1 MLSNPNVDAADT
13 GVDPS
18 TGRYL
23 TKKERIGIFKRRKIR
38 TSSVFGKKSSAL
50 AKVGNIRG
58 PLAKFG
64 AIVKSD
70 KNIIK
75 KGELS
80 EGDPQE
86 SKLGDRPE
94 DKKIQPQNKLIN
106 SLVKQVENNSKK
118 ITLLKNIV
126 KLNIQKVSKIL
137 VGDAEKEKKNQR
149 EDQRQQKIDDDKDKK
164 KKKEGL
170 LERVGKSVGK
180 SLLKPVEAVGK
191 SVKGILGRLGDA
203 FMALFAGFVA
213 NKAIKMIQAHMSGDT
228 ETFKQMRNTIIKSIA
243 VVGGIFLI
251 LNGGLLALP
260 GIISGII
267 STVISLG
274 GAMMAFM
281 ASPAGLIALGIAAGI
296 GVLFA
301 LKKGVDAASTKAA
314 GGEKFKQK
322 FDELKGPLAE
332 AGITVKGTGK
342 DEKFYV
348 GKANSRG
355 RGQETVEKAGTPE
368 QKEIVANYITQRDKV
383 IGIRDNMRAD
393 MEAKESELRKDASR
407 KDLKDGTFNKE
418 MAKEKLEIRK
428 KYEAQIDGTKQDPK
442 IDSNT
447 KNKDVKIDSNPK
459 KNGVTT
465 LDEPKTQVI
474 DTTTTSGGGGGGT
487 SGSDKKST
495 GVPFIS
501 PSNSDNNHV
510 VYSQTQYNVMGV

>member
-1 MLSNPNVDAADT
+1 MLSNPNLDAADT

-23 TKKERIGIFKRRKIR
+23 TKKERVGIFKRRKIKAGNIFGR
-38 TSSVFGKKSSAL
+38 TSPNL
-50 AKVGNIRG
+50 AKVGKIG
-58 PLAKFG
+58 KPLAKFG
-64 AIVKSD
+64 AIVKVD
-70 KNIIK
+70 DENI
-75 KGELS
+75 G
-80 EGDPQE
+80 GDAPGGVE
-86 SKLGDRPE
+86 PKD
-94 DKKIQPQNKLIN
+94 KLI
-106 SLVKQVENNSKK
+106 SGLIKQVDNNSKK
-118 ITLLKNIV
+118 ITILKNIV

-137 VGDAEKEKKNQR
+137 VGDAQKEKKEQR
-149 EDQRQQKIDDDKDKK
+149 EDQRQQKIDDEKDKK

-301 LKKGVDAASTKAA
+301 LKKGVDAASTKGA
-314 GGEKFKQK
+314 GGVKFKQK

-342 DEKFYV
+342 NEKFYV
-348 GKANSRG
+348 GKADNRG
-355 RGQETVEKAGTPE
+355 KGQQTVEKAGTPE
-368 QKEIVANYITQRDKV
+368 QKEIVANYITERDRV

-393 MEAKESELRKDASR
+393 MESAEKKLREESGGGRAGSKKLQDSGAIGDAKA
-407 KDLKDGTFNKE
+407 
-418 MAKEKLEIRK
+418 EIRE
-428 KYEAQIDGTKQDPK
+428 KYEAQINGVTTSPK
-442 IDSNT
+442 IN
-447 KNKDVKIDSNPK
+447 SNPTK
-459 KNGVTT
+459 TGVTT

-474 DTTTTSGGGGGGT
+474 DTTTTSGGGGGGN
-487 SGSDKKST
+487 SGSGKAST
-495 GVPFIS
+495 GLPSIS
-501 PSNSDNNHV
+501 SSNRDNNHV
-510 VYSQTQYNVMGV
+510 VYSQTQYNIMGV

>member
-1 MLSNPNVDAADT
+1 MLSNPNLDASDT

-149 EDQRQQKIDDDKDKK
+149 EDHKDKK

-301 LKKGVDAASTKAA
+301 LKKGVDAASTKGA
-314 GGEKFKQK
+314 GGVKFKQK

-342 DEKFYV
+342 NEKFYV
-348 GKANSRG
+348 GKADNRG
-355 RGQETVEKAGTPE
+355 KGQQTVEKAGTPE

-465 LDEPKTQVI
+465 LEEPKTQVI

-487 SGSDKKST
+487 SGSGKAST
-495 GVPFIS
+495 GLPSIS
-501 PSNSDNNHV
+501 SSNRDNSHV
-510 VYSQTQYNVMGV
+510 VYSQTQYNIMGV

>member
-1 MLSNPNVDAADT
+1 MLSNPNLDAADT

-23 TKKERIGIFKRRKIR
+23 TKKERIGVFKRRRIKAGNVFGR
-38 TSSVFGKKSSAL
+38 TSPNL
-50 AKVGNIRG
+50 AKVGKIG
-58 PLAKFG
+58 KPLAKFG

-70 KNIIK
+70 DENI
-75 KGELS
+75 G
-80 EGDPQE
+80 GDAPGGVE
-86 SKLGDRPE
+86 PKD
-94 DKKIQPQNKLIN
+94 KLI
-106 SLVKQVENNSKK
+106 SGLIKQVDNNSKK
-118 ITLLKNIV
+118 ITILKNIV

-137 VGDAEKEKKNQR
+137 IGDAEKEKKNQR
-149 EDQRQQKIDDDKDKK
+149 EDQRQQKIDDEKDKK

-228 ETFKQMRNTIIKSIA
+228 ETFKKMRNTIIKSVAI
-243 VVGGIFLI
+243 VGGIFLI

-314 GGEKFKQK
+314 GGQKFKQK
-322 FDELKGPLAE
+322 FDDLKGPLTE
-332 AGITVKGTGK
+332 AGITIKGSGK
-342 DEKFYV
+342 NEKFYV
-348 GKANSRG
+348 GKADSRG
-355 RGQETVEKAGTPE
+355 RGQKTVEQAGTPE
-368 QKEIVANYITQRDKV
+368 QKEIVANYITERDRV
-383 IGIRDNMRAD
+383 IGIRDNMRAEMD
-393 MEAKESELRKDASR
+393 AKKKSLNEEYGSRGAEGQKKNRLVRESEA
-407 KDLKDGTFNKE
+407 
-418 MAKEKLEIRK
+418 EIRG
-428 KYEAQIDGTKQDPK
+428 KYEAQINGVTTSPK
-442 IDSNT
+442 IN
-447 KNKDVKIDSNPK
+447 SNPTK
-459 KNGVTT
+459 TGVTT
-465 LDEPKTQVI
+465 LDEPKTQII
-474 DTTTTSGGGGGGT
+474 DTTTNSGGGGGGN
-487 SGSDKKST
+487 SGSGKAST

>member
-1 MLSNPNVDAADT
+1 MLSNPNLDAADT

-23 TKKERIGIFKRRKIR
+23 TKKERVGIFKRRRIKASNIFGR
-38 TSSVFGKKSSAL
+38 TSPNL
-50 AKVGNIRG
+50 AKVGKIG
-58 PLAKFG
+58 KPLAKFG
-64 AIVKSD
+64 AIVKVD
-70 KNIIK
+70 DENI
-75 KGELS
+75 G
-80 EGDPQE
+80 GDAPGGVE
-86 SKLGDRPE
+86 PKD
-94 DKKIQPQNKLIN
+94 KLI
-106 SLVKQVENNSKK
+106 SGLIKQVDNNSKK
-118 ITLLKNIV
+118 ITILKNIV

-137 VGDAEKEKKNQR
+137 VGDAEKEKKDQR
-149 EDQRQQKIDDDKDKK
+149 EDLRQQRIDDDKDKK

-301 LKKGVDAASTKAA
+301 LKKGVDAASTKGA
-314 GGEKFKQK
+314 GGVKFKQK

-342 DEKFYV
+342 NEKFYV
-348 GKANSRG
+348 GKADNRG
-355 RGQETVEKAGTPE
+355 KGQQTVEKAGTPE
-368 QKEIVANYITQRDKV
+368 QKEIVANYIIERDRV

-393 MEAKESELRKDASR
+393 MESAEKKLREESGGGRAGSKKLQDSGVIGDAKA
-407 KDLKDGTFNKE
+407 
-418 MAKEKLEIRK
+418 EIRE
-428 KYEAQIDGTKQDPK
+428 KYEAQIDGVDKDPK
-442 IDSNT
+442 INSNT
-447 KNKDVKIDSNPK
+447 KNKDVKINSNSK

-465 LDEPKTQVI
+465 LEEPKTQVI

-487 SGSDKKST
+487 SGSGKAST
-495 GVPFIS
+495 GLPSIS
-501 PSNSDNNHV
+501 SSNRDNSHV
-510 VYSQTQYNVMGV
+510 VYSQTQYNIMGV

>member
-1 MLSNPNVDAADT
+1 MLSNPNLDAADT

-23 TKKERIGIFKRRKIR
+23 TKKERVGIFKRRRIKAGNIFGR
-38 TSSVFGKKSSAL
+38 TSPNL
-50 AKVGNIRG
+50 AKVGKIG
-58 PLAKFG
+58 KPLAKFG
-64 AIVKSD
+64 AIVKVD
-70 KNIIK
+70 DENI
-75 KGELS
+75 G
-80 EGDPQE
+80 GDAPGGVE
-86 SKLGDRPE
+86 PKD
-94 DKKIQPQNKLIN
+94 KLI
-106 SLVKQVENNSKK
+106 SGLIKQVDNNSKK
-118 ITLLKNIV
+118 ITILKNIV

-137 VGDAEKEKKNQR
+137 IGNAEKEKKDQR
-149 EDQRQQKIDDDKDKK
+149 EDQRQQKRDDEKDKK

-314 GGEKFKQK
+314 GGQKFKQK
-322 FDELKGPLAE
+322 FDDLQGPLTE
-332 AGITVKGTGK
+332 AGITIKGSGK
-342 DEKFYV
+342 NEKFYV

-368 QKEIVANYITQRDKV
+368 QKEIVANYITERDRV
-383 IGIRDNMRAD
+383 IGIRDSMRAEMD
-393 MEAKESELRKDASR
+393 AKKKSLQSEYGSRGAKGQKKNQLIRESEA
-407 KDLKDGTFNKE
+407 
-418 MAKEKLEIRK
+418 EIREK
-428 KYEAQIDGTKQDPK
+428 FEAQIDGTKQDPK

-447 KNKDVKIDSNPK
+447 KNNDVKINSNPK

-465 LDEPKTQVI
+465 LDEPKTQII
-474 DTTTTSGGGGGGT
+474 DRTITSGGGGGGT
-487 SGSDKKST
+487 SGSGKAST
-495 GVPFIS
+495 GLPFIS
-501 PSNSDNNHV
+501 SSNRDNNHV
-510 VYSQTQYNVMGV
+510 VYSQTQYNIMGV

>member
-1 MLSNPNVDAADT
+1 MLSNPNSDAANT
-13 GVDPS
+13 GGV
-18 TGRYL
+18 
-23 TKKERIGIFKRRKIR
+23 FKRRKIK
-38 TSSVFGKKSSAL
+38 TGNVFGKKNPNL
-50 AKVGNIRG
+50 AKVGSVSGKVGRPKKLQTVAEVEADINLREFQKSQ
-58 PLAKFG
+58 AKL
-64 AIVKSD
+64 
-70 KNIIK
+70 K
-75 KGELS
+75 KEK
-80 EGDPQE
+80 E
-86 SKLGDRPE
+86 K
-94 DKKIQPQNKLIN
+94 NKLIPT
-106 SLVKQVENNSKK
+106 LFKQVENNSKK

-126 KLNIQKVSKIL
+126 KLNIDKVSKIL
-137 VGDAEKEKKNQR
+137 VGNAEKEKKDQR
-149 EDQRQQKIDDDKDKK
+149 EDLRQQKIDDDKDKK

-203 FMALFAGFVA
+203 FMALFMGFVA

-228 ETFKQMRNTIIKSIA
+228 ETFKKMRNTIIKSVAI
-243 VVGGIFLI
+243 VGGIFLI

-314 GGEKFKQK
+314 GGKKFKQK
-322 FDELKGPLAE
+322 FDDLKGPLTE

-342 DEKFYV
+342 NEKFYV

-355 RGQETVEKAGTPE
+355 RGQKSVEKAGTPE
-368 QKEIVANYITQRDKV
+368 QKEIVANYIAERDRV
-383 IGIRDNMRAD
+383 ISIRDNMRAEMD
-393 MEAKESELRKDASR
+393 AQKATVEASGVRTGGRDKGRKYFTKEDE
-407 KDLKDGTFNKE
+407 
-418 MAKEKLEIRK
+418 EKKKQLEADVRA

-442 IDSNT
+442 IESNT

-465 LDEPKTQVI
+465 LDEPKTQII
-474 DTTTTSGGGGGGT
+474 DRTTTSGGGGGGT
-487 SGSDKKST
+487 SGSGKAST
-495 GVPFIS
+495 GLPSIS
-501 PSNSDNNHV
+501 SSNRDNNHV
-510 VYSQTQYNVMGV
+510 VYSQTQYNIMGV